1 MPNIPTPLR
10 AALGLAA
17 TAVDEA
23 RKLPETLPQAVTTV
37 PMIAVSTA
45 MQASMKVQQ
54 HIAMLAARGDEVL
67 SQLRGNSSEPPSWAT
82 FDDAVADGNSSEY
95 AAEDQSGKAA
105 FDLIDYDNT
114 GFAEGD
120 EGDEGKGRWDAVGV
134 GGTETEASQTLES
147 GITDPEPGVSA
158 TPPVAAGPTAAAPDL
173 ADAVSAPGLDT
184 SGIDRLG
191 IDPPDGLFPPDT
203 AGQSGR
209 SGDSTGEAGFGDADG
224 SAAPVKATRP
234 RKAGPA
240 KAGPAK
246 AGPAKTGP
254 AKTGPAKSG
263 PAKTGPAK
271 TGPAKAEPAKAEP
284 AKAEPAKAAKAGPAK
299 APAKAAKA
307 AKAPA
312 KRAGRKAPDHEPLE
326 QAAMKA
332 KPSAT
337 PNPSTMAAE
346 IVQAHEV
353 ANDDE

>member
-1 MPNIPTPLR
+1 MPNLPTPFR

-67 SQLRGNSSEPPSWAT
+67 SQLRGRSAEPPSWAT
-82 FDDAVADGNSSEY
+82 FDDAPSDPAAGEAGY
-95 AAEDQSGKAA
+95 AEDTARYANGEPQVGKAA
-105 FDLIDYDNT
+105 FDRIDYDHT

-120 EGDEGKGRWDAVGV
+120 EGTGRWDAVGV
-134 GGTETEASQTLES
+134 GGTETEAGQAFAS
-147 GITDPEPGVSA
+147 GIPDTDSDSGVTA
-158 TPPVAAGPTAAAPDL
+158 TPPAAAGPTAPAPGL
-173 ADAVSAPGLDT
+173 ADAVSAPGLST
-184 SGIDRLG
+184 AGIDT
-191 IDPPDGLFPPDT
+191 PDGLFPPDPS
-203 AGQSGR
+203 Q
-209 SGDSTGEAGFGDADG
+209 TGESASVAGPAKARG
-224 SAAPVKATRP
+224 SKAAAKAAAP

-246 AGPAKTGP
+246 SEPAKAGPAKTGP
-254 AKTGPAKSG
+254 AKAG
-263 PAKTGPAK
+263 
-271 TGPAKAEPAKAEP
+271 P
-284 AKAEPAKAAKAGPAK
+284 AKAEPAKAAKAP
-299 APAKAAKA
+299 AKA

-312 KRAGRKAPDHEPLE
+312 KRAGRKTPDHEPLA
-326 QAAMKA
+326 QAAKKA
-332 KPSAT
+332 KPSAA

-346 IVQAHEV
+346 ILQAHEA